1 MYRNLHAL
9 NDKLFHEYG
18 LKIIMFTKKRKTFA
32 KLLITFANYKR
43 ETFVVSIQ
51 YMPQYSVFPVIE
63 QFSIS

>member
-1 MYRNLHAL
+1 
-9 NDKLFHEYG
+9 
-18 LKIIMFTKKRKTFA
+18 MFTKKRKTFA

-63 QFSIS
+63 QFSISQYVIDYNWL